1 MWGVVPHQVEDEDLS
16 DPIAM
21 ARDRAQKLGLAKPGE
36 FVLLVRGFHSDPMK
50 NTPSITLLRV

>member
-1 MWGVVPHQVEDEDLS
+1 MWGVVPHLVEIEDLD

-21 ARDRAQKLGLAKPGE
+21 SRDRAQKLGLADSGE
-36 FVLLVRGFHSDPMK
+36 FVLLVRNFHADPMK